1 MVSIRINTVIDA
13 IIQIYVLKNYLQ
25 QTLGIL
31 RVPGGDDLK
40 TGNGTVPGSKALGVL
55 GSDTGSGTV
64 GATEGD
70 GASDVTAGHVV
81 GLGGRVDDLINGL
94 NVEKCER

>member
-40 TGNGTVPGSKALGVL
+40 TGNGTVPGSKALRVL
-55 GSDTGSGTV
+55 SSDTGGSTV
-64 GATEGD
+64 GTTEGD
-70 GASDVTAGHVV
+70 GAGDVTARHVV
-81 GLGGRVDDLINGL
+81 GLGSRVDDLINGL
-94 NVEKCER
+94 HYAR